1 MKEPSSMDVSEIRDK
16 KFLLEKSIS
25 EQLHQFEDE
34 TGLPVSS
41 IEFVRRECTNE
52 FGMVVSICYAVEL
65 KVEI

>member
-1 MKEPSSMDVSEIRDK
+1 MDVSEIRDK
-16 KFLLEKSIS
+16 KFLLEKNIA

-34 TGLPVSS
+34 TGLTVSS

-52 FGMVVSICYAVEL
+52 FGMVLSVCYAVES

>member
-1 MKEPSSMDVSEIRDK
+1 MDVSEIRDK

-34 TGLPVSS
+34 TGLPVS
-41 IEFVRRECTNE
+41 RECTNE
-52 FGMVVSICYAVEL
+52 FGMVVSICYAVES